1 MSDYCEGC
9 AFSPKVKS
17 GPKACPFNY
26 LYWAFLIR
34 NAPKLENNARMAL
47 PYRTLAKWDEPRK
60 AATVAEADAF
70 LDSLPTGYP

>member
-9 AFSPKVKS
+9 RYSPKLRS
-17 GPKACPFNY
+17 GPGACPFNY

-34 NAPKLENNARMAL
+34 HAATLEGNHRLAM
-47 PYRTLAKWDEPRK
+47 PYRTLGKWDEARK
-60 AATVAEADAF
+60 AGIVAEADAF